1 MGLTITGNKITGGAK
16 AKVVDSLPDK
26 GSSNSIYLIPNKTT
40 GDNKYDEYIWIKDT
54 EHPEGYFE
62 KVGQR
67 DIDLEPY
74 ATKEYVDGNFF
85 KASFNSDFVDTLKP
99 IRDNNI
105 LTILGDSV
113 SLKDNLVVT
122 DTEISC
128 YAPLNIGSAQIKSV
142 DNEGITINPRNNPNE
157 SLFISIS
164 SISTDL
170 YPSYYVGNELELYND
185 TTKFTFCSD
194 VGFKYSVNIS
204 TFGIKYNNDPL
215 CNLSTYTTIY
225 TYTHDGQLGEVYI
238 SSHVDELLD
247 NKVDKVEGKGL
258 SSNDFTDTQKTQL
271 ESLHDSAKTSI
282 DTPVVSTD
290 TIKTTFH
297 SLGHTAATTIT
308 YPAAT
313 TTTAGVMSASDKVKV
328 DSIDILA
335 STINHVTDTISSSYY
350 SKTDVD
356 KKLELEAKANTTALE
371 NTKEELNT
379 KIDQSLSNKADKTKV
394 STTADGLMSKE
405 DKILFDKLKSVPALS
420 HINDDNAFT
429 ASKTGVTLNYKC
441 YDYTQWGLS
450 GTSHNTQLPVA
461 SSSQAGIIT
470 VVDKQKLDNF
480 EESLSNDE
488 ITEIGGSVITS
499 DNISVDSRINNLQ
512 TQVDKNTKA
521 IEKLSPK
528 EQLFIDLWNSACG
541 SNGKYNTETGYYEL
555 NGLTDI
561 TYDEA
566 LLIYLHSSN
575 PYPTKVGSTDRTNLV
590 RLAANQ
596 VMSCGIS
603 NIAAAASKLEIF
615 RIPNLSIYDSS
626 WSFMS
631 CGNLTIIIGDF
642 TTYNTVTS
650 NTFRGCIKLTAI
662 HMGISGNCSVSF
674 QDSPLLTYDSIK
686 YTIEHA
692 RNTSAIT
699 ITVHPTTY
707 AYLTGTTAP
716 TTQVGGTTEEWQA
729 LVTAATAKKISFATT
744 N

>member
-74 ATKEYVDGNFF
+74 ATKEYVSSNYFR
-85 KASFNSDFVDTLKP
+85 ST
-99 IRDNNI
+99 
-105 LTILGDSV
+105 
-113 SLKDNLVVT
+113 
-122 DTEISC
+122 TEGRMEVLM
-128 YAPLNIGSAQIKSV
+128 P
-142 DNEGITINPRNNPNE
+142 
-157 SLFISIS
+157 
-164 SISTDL
+164 
-170 YPSYYVGNELELYND
+170 
-185 TTKFTFCSD
+185 
-194 VGFKYSVNIS
+194 IS
-204 TFGIKYNNDPL
+204 TFSEGLSIKKSDNSERSFIEIYPSTIYLDSSSIVLSSHIQIGSYKMVGDGDLHGIYVSDYFTANKLVTPTLDASSIKIGYEGIRIGTGYK
-215 CNLSTYTTIY
+215 LST
-225 TYTHDGQLGEVYI
+225 DSNEMLVPNVLSGAFGKVYI

-297 SLGHTAATTIT
+297 SLGHTAPTTIT

-328 DSIDILA
+328 DSIDVIVG
-335 STINHVTDTISSSYY
+335 TINHVTDTISSSYY

-429 ASKTGVTLNYKC
+429 ASKTGVTLNYTC

-662 HMGISGNCSVSF
+662 HMGIGGNCSVSF

-699 ITVHPTTY
+699 IIVHPTTY

>member
-74 ATKEYVDGNFF
+74 ATKEYVSSNYFR
-85 KASFNSDFVDTLKP
+85 S
-99 IRDNNI
+99 
-105 LTILGDSV
+105 TI
-113 SLKDNLVVT
+113 
-122 DTEISC
+122 
-128 YAPLNIGSAQIKSV
+128 
-142 DNEGITINPRNNPNE
+142 EGRMEVLMP
-157 SLFISIS
+157 
-164 SISTDL
+164 
-170 YPSYYVGNELELYND
+170 
-185 TTKFTFCSD
+185 
-194 VGFKYSVNIS
+194 IS
-204 TFGIKYNNDPL
+204 TFSEGLSIKKSDNSERSFIEIYPGTIYLDSSSIVLSSHIQIGSYKMVGDGDLHGIYVSDYFTANKLVTPTLDASSIKIGYEGIRIIGTRYK
-215 CNLSTYTTIY
+215 LST
-225 TYTHDGQLGEVYI
+225 DSNEMLVPNVLSGAFGKVYI

-335 STINHVTDTISSSYY
+335 GTINHVTDTISSSYY

-429 ASKTGVTLNYKC
+429 TSKTGVTLNYTC
-441 YDYTQWGLS
+441 YDSTQWGLS

-662 HMGISGNCSVSF
+662 HMGIGGNCSVSF

>member
-74 ATKEYVDGNFF
+74 ATKEYVSSNYFR
-85 KASFNSDFVDTLKP
+85 ST
-99 IRDNNI
+99 
-105 LTILGDSV
+105 
-113 SLKDNLVVT
+113 
-122 DTEISC
+122 TEGRMEVLM
-128 YAPLNIGSAQIKSV
+128 P
-142 DNEGITINPRNNPNE
+142 
-157 SLFISIS
+157 
-164 SISTDL
+164 
-170 YPSYYVGNELELYND
+170 
-185 TTKFTFCSD
+185 
-194 VGFKYSVNIS
+194 IS
-204 TFGIKYNNDPL
+204 TFSEGLSIKKSDNSERSFIKIYPSTIYLDSSSIVLSSHIQIGSYKMVGDGDLHGIYVSDYFTANKLVTPTLDASSIKIGYEGIRIIGTRYK
-215 CNLSTYTTIY
+215 LST
-225 TYTHDGQLGEVYI
+225 DSNEMLVPNVLSGAFGKVYI

-335 STINHVTDTISSSYY
+335 DTINHVTDTISSSYY